1 MQRGGGY
8 RRPID
13 DDGRQHHHTGVHEA
27 HEVHPQQ
34 PGGDEGI
41 HRNGEGEHLVIVLGK
56 VEAGIGG
63 EHAAEGTQQDG
74 HKAHDGE
81 IEPAHA
87 GLGHAPAH
95 GKGQGG
101 EHTADDAYHQKD
113 EEDDVAHGG
122 RLGAGPVLLGVVEVG
137 TEDLRQLLFDK
148 KLQHDCT
155 LGFITAKD
163 SAGRKTYR
171 RSAIFILLKAIFDV
185 AGKENVDH
193 VVIHYSIGN
202 ALYFTMK
209 GSATLDQELLDRVK
223 VRMREL
229 VDRKLPICK
238 RSVSTDDA
246 VSMFHRHHMYDKEK
260 LFRYRRVSR
269 VNIYSLENFEDYFY
283 GFMAPDTGYVKY
295 FDLQLY
301 DEGFVLILPRQK
313 NPDVLEPFEPQDKIF
328 HVQKESEEW
337 GDKLDVATVGDL
349 NDRITREGVQ
359 SLMLIQEALHEAKIS
374 SIAEEIRRRGNVKFV
389 MIAGPSSS
397 GKTSFSHRLSIQLSA
412 HGLKPHPIAVDNY
425 FVDREHTPLDEFG
438 EKNYEC
444 LEAIDTKQFNEDML
458 NLLSGKTVDLPTF
471 NFKTGCREYRGDQ
484 LQLGKDDILVIEGI
498 HGLNDKLS
506 YALPK
511 ESKFKIYISAL
522 TQLNIDEHNRIPT
535 TDGRLIRRIVRDA
548 RTRGTSAKDTIAR
561 WPSVRRGEE
570 QNIFPFQEE
579 ADVMFNSALVY
590 ELACLKVYAEP
601 LLFGIDKSEPEYQEA
616 KRLLKF
622 LDYFVPVPSEGVPFN
637 SLLREFIGGSCFNV

>member
-1 MQRGGGY
+1 M
-8 RRPID
+8 
-13 DDGRQHHHTGVHEA
+13 
-27 HEVHPQQ
+27 
-34 PGGDEGI
+34 
-41 HRNGEGEHLVIVLGK
+41 
-56 VEAGIGG
+56 
-63 EHAAEGTQQDG
+63 
-74 HKAHDGE
+74 
-81 IEPAHA
+81 
-87 GLGHAPAH
+87 
-95 GKGQGG
+95 
-101 EHTADDAYHQKD
+101 
-113 EEDDVAHGG
+113 
-122 RLGAGPVLLGVVEVG
+122 
-137 TEDLRQLLFDK
+137 
-148 KLQHDCT
+148 
-155 LGFITAKD
+155 
-163 SAGRKTYR
+163 
-171 RSAIFILLKAIFDV
+171 
-185 AGKENVDH
+185 DH

-622 LDYFVPVPSEGVPFN
+622 LDYFVSVPSEGVPFN